1 VEAGVAPLGVNK
13 ISPNEGSR
21 FASHYRSFAKAK
33 GARRNMHSLTVSS
46 LVFAF
51 IFGGALVG
59 IFLRRALP
67 LDHLGADAK
76 DTVRLAIGLIVTM
89 TGLVLGMLVS
99 SAKTYYDG
107 QKNEVAVMSSEII
120 LLDTM
125 LAVYGPETKETRAEA
140 RRFVEDAVDRIWPKE
155 GAGSFELKPKN
166 NGEAVY
172 AQLSVLVP
180 KNDIQV
186 SAKAQVASLTLELKK
201 TYWLMFLESEQTS
214 MSMPLLMVVTSWLIA
229 IFVSF
234 GMFAP
239 SNSTVIATL
248 IVCAL
253 AVSAAIFIIMEMY
266 APFSGILKISPAAVR
281 DALSQMAT
289 NR

>member
-1 VEAGVAPLGVNK
+1 
-13 ISPNEGSR
+13 
-21 FASHYRSFAKAK
+21 
-33 GARRNMHSLTVSS
+33 
-46 LVFAF
+46 
-51 IFGGALVG
+51 
-59 IFLRRALP
+59 
-67 LDHLGADAK
+67 LGADAK

-107 QKNEVAVMSSEII
+107 QKNEVAVMSSQII
-120 LLDTM
+120 LLDSM
-125 LAVYGPETKETRAEA
+125 LAVYGPETRETRIEA

-155 GAGSFELKPKN
+155 GAGSFQLKPKN
-166 NGEAVY
+166 NGENVY

-180 KNDIQV
+180 KNDIQA

-214 MSMPLLMVVTSWLIA
+214 MSMPLLMVVTSWLMA

-248 IVCAL
+248 IVCAM

>member
-1 VEAGVAPLGVNK
+1 M
-13 ISPNEGSR
+13 R
-21 FASHYRSFAKAK
+21 
-33 GARRNMHSLTVSS
+33 SLTVSS
-46 LVFAF
+46 LVFALT
-51 IFGGALVG
+51 FGGALAG
-59 IFLRRALP
+59 MFLRRALP
-67 LDHLGADAK
+67 LAHLGADAK

-107 QKNEVAVMSSEII
+107 QKNEVAVMSSDII

-125 LAVYGPETKETRAEA
+125 LAVYGPETKETRFEA
-140 RRFVEDAVDRIWPKE
+140 RRFVEDAVDRIWPKD

-166 NGEAVY
+166 NGENVY